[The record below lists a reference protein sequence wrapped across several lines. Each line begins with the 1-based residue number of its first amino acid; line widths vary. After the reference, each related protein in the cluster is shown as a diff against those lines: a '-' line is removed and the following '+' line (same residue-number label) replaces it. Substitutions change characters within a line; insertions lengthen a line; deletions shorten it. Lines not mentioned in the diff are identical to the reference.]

1 MKFQDLNQEQKLQ
14 IILCGPLVKT
24 ERALRRR
31 GDVEIIREKK
41 NLNLLIG
48 LRNEAIDC
56 DMIIVEAPNGHGLYS
71 MNRVQLLCKKRGI
84 TL

>member
-1 MKFQDLNQEQKLQ
+1 MRNDTGKLC
-14 IILCGPLVKT
+14 IALCDPLPQAGAT
-24 ERALRRR
+24 LLRR

>member
-1 MKFQDLNQEQKLQ
+1 MRNDTGKLC
-14 IILCGPLVKT
+14 IALCGPLPQAGAT
-24 ERALRRR
+24 LLRR